1 MRNLRIFG
9 IGLSLALIFLLGD
22 RVFSQ
27 PVPYEDIPRMTKE
40 DLRPLLGKPDVVV
53 LDTRLEK
60 QWESSDA
67 KIPGASHLKEED
79 VESWAKTQDRSKT
92 YVLYCA

>member
-1 MRNLRIFG
+1 MRNLRVFG
-9 IGLSLALIFLLGD
+9 ICLSLALIFLLVD
-22 RVFSQ
+22 QTLSQ

-40 DLRPLLGKPDVVV
+40 EFKPLLGKPGVVV
-53 LDTRLEK
+53 LDVRLEK
-60 QWESSDA
+60 QWESSDT

-92 YVLYCA
+92 YVLY